1 MPEQPRSERKTQNRV
16 IALFTDKTRPDY
28 LGYDYLGEWNKR
40 ANRCVEGELLRAN
53 LTKRGYSDSHISAAL
68 QRLLADADATGIT
81 LYQANL
87 RTYQLLRYGVSV
99 QIAAGKPN
107 DLVHLIDWEHPEQN
121 DFAIAEEVTLRGGYE
136 RRPDLV
142 IYLNG
147 IAIGVIELKR
157 GSVEIADGVRQ
168 LITNQE
174 EIFNLGFFTTVQ
186 LVFAGNDSQGLR
198 YGTVT
203 TREEF
208 FVEWKAA
215 PLPEGTPL
223 PPGALLDRPLAEL
236 CEKSRLL
243 DLIRNFI
250 IFDAGN
256 KKVPR
261 PHQFKGVKAAQE
273 RIRICEGGVIW
284 HTQGSGKSI
293 LMVLLAKW
301 LLENDSEARIL
312 VVTDRDE
319 LDKQIE
325 GVMKNAGVIGEYSP
339 SPRIQNRA
347 EFVARLGAAMPRLLC
362 ALLHKFDPADLTG
375 TPPVVHGKFY
385 VFVDECHRTQGG
397 DMSKQMKRWMQN
409 AIFIGFTGTPLL
421 KKDKQTTRD
430 VFGTFIHTYKL
441 PEAVKD
447 KVVLDLKYDARD
459 VPQRLTSPKDIED
472 YFAKKTKTLNNFQKA
487 IIRKRWATME
497 ELMSAEERKA
507 RIAASIIHDFDT
519 KPRLNNDRGTAILVA
534 ASIYDACHYYRIFQG
549 KPFGQYCGIIT
560 SFEPHPAAIVLEPSN
575 SDERYKFDTYTK
587 HVLKSGQTT
596 KAYEDEA
603 KRRFIEEPA
612 NMKLLIVVS
621 KLLTGF
627 DAPSCTYIYLD
638 NDRGTAILVAAS
650 IYDACHYYRIFQG
663 KPFGQYCGVITSF
676 EPNHNAISRE
686 PANSDE
692 RYKFDTY
699 TKHVLASGQ
708 TTKAY
713 EDEAKR
719 RFIKEPANLKLLIVV
734 SKLLTGFDAPSC
746 TFIYL
751 DNELHDHNLFQAI
764 CRTNRLDGDDK
775 DYGYIVDFKKLFEDV
790 QEAIAVYSSDALD
803 IDQGNGGTNNI
814 ELKDWLKEGKKQL
827 DVAREAL
834 RYLCEPVPLPREM
847 EQFLHYFC
855 GDAANPQSLSNTEPL
870 RISFYKSVATFV
882 RAFANIA
889 QELTQAGYSEAEAAA
904 LQKEVEF
911 YGDTRAAIK
920 KHSGEELD
928 IKPYEADMRRLLN
941 TYVQA
946 DPAADV
952 GNLNSL
958 SLTEL
963 IIETGIHDAIARKL
977 NEKGKLSNKAIAEGI
992 INNVRKTI
1000 IRDQLTDP
1008 RFYAEMSQ
1016 LLEDLIQQNRA
1027 DTAAYEE
1034 FLRKAED
1041 LVKRLAR
1048 EQPDPDVPAVL
1059 HGNHEATVI
1068 YNNLPHILAAGC
1080 DGATVTAEP
1089 CPDYGN
1095 ERVRLALEIDR
1106 VMREHA
1112 PAGWKGDQA
1121 REAQVLN
1128 AMFPILGRDRKATL
1142 ALFDIVKNLPG
1153 Y

>member
-1 MPEQPRSERKTQNRV
+1 MPEIPRSERKTQNRV
-16 IALFTDKTRPDY
+16 IALFTDKARPDC
-28 LGYDYLGEWNKR
+28 LGYDYLGEWHKR
-40 ANRCVEGELLRAN
+40 DNNRCIEADSLRAN
-53 LTKRGYSDSHISAAL
+53 LKRRGYSEAHISAAL
-68 QRLLADADATGIT
+68 QKLMAAADTTGIT
-81 LYQANL
+81 LYQTNL
-87 RTYQLLRYGVSV
+87 RTYHFLRYGVSV

-107 DLVHLIDWEHPEQN
+107 DQVHLVDWEYPENN
-121 DFAIAEEVTLRGGYE
+121 DFALAEEVTLRGGYE

-147 IAIGVIELKR
+147 IAVGVIELKR
-157 GSVEIADGVRQ
+157 SSVEIGDGVRQ

-174 EIFNLGFFTTVQ
+174 EIFNKGFFATVQ
-186 LVFAGNDSQGLR
+186 MVFAGSDSQGLR

-203 TREEF
+203 TKEEF
-208 FVEWKAA
+208 FVEWKSANTAA
-215 PLPEGTPL
+215 LTA
-223 PPGALLDRPLAEL
+223 GALLDRPLAEM

-250 IFDAGN
+250 IFDNGI

-261 PHQFKGVKAAQE
+261 PHQFAGVKAAQE
-273 RIRICEGGVIW
+273 RIRKREGGVIW

-301 LLENDSEARIL
+301 LLEHDPEARIL

-325 GVMKNAGVIGEYSP
+325 GVMKNAGVIGENSP

-347 EFVARLGAAMPRLLC
+347 EFVAKLGATAPRLLC
-362 ALLHKFDPADLTG
+362 ALIHKFDPADLKG
-375 TPPVVHGKFY
+375 EPPHVHGRFY

-397 DMSKQMKRWMQN
+397 DMNKQMKRWLEN
-409 AIFIGFTGTPLL
+409 ALFIGFTGTPLL
-421 KKDKQTTRD
+421 KKDAAKLRTQD
-430 VFGTFIHTYKL
+430 IFGTYIHTYKFH
-441 PEAVKD
+441 EAVAD
-447 KVVLDLKYDARD
+447 KVVLDLKYEARD

-472 YFAKKTKTLNNFQKA
+472 YFARKTKTLNNFQKA

-519 KPRLNNDRGTAILVA
+519 KPRLNDDRGTAILVA
-534 ASIYDACHYYRIFQG
+534 ASIYDACHYYRIFQN
-549 KPFGQYCGIIT
+549 KPFGEFCGVIT
-560 SFEPHPAAIVLEPSN
+560 SFEPNHNAISREPAN

-587 HVLKSGQTT
+587 YVLKSGQTT

-627 DAPSCTYIYLD
+627 DAPSCSYIYLD
-638 NDRGTAILVAAS
+638 NE
-650 IYDACHYYRIFQG
+650 
-663 KPFGQYCGVITSF
+663 K
-676 EPNHNAISRE
+676 
-686 PANSDE
+686 
-692 RYKFDTY
+692 
-699 TKHVLASGQ
+699 
-708 TTKAY
+708 
-713 EDEAKR
+713 
-719 RFIKEPANLKLLIVV
+719 
-734 SKLLTGFDAPSC
+734 
-746 TFIYL
+746 
-751 DNELHDHNLFQAI
+751 LHDHNLFQAI

-775 DYGYIVDFKKLFEDV
+775 DYGHIVDFKKLFDDV
-790 QEAIAVYSSDALD
+790 QEAIAVYSSDELD
-803 IDQGNGGTNNI
+803 IDQGNGGTNNV

-827 DVAREAL
+827 DAAREAL
-834 RYLCEPVPLPREM
+834 RYLCAPVPLPREI

-855 GDAANPQSLSNTEPL
+855 GDAANPLALTDTEPL
-870 RISFYKSVATFV
+870 RITFYKSVATFV
-882 RAFANIA
+882 RAFADIA
-889 QELTQAGYSEAEAAA
+889 QDLTEAGYSDDEAAA

-977 NEKGKLSNKAIAEGI
+977 NEKGKLSKNAIAEGI

-1008 RFYAEMSQ
+1008 RFYAEMSK
-1016 LLEDLIQQNRA
+1016 LLDDLIKQSRA
-1027 DTAAYEE
+1027 DAAAYEA
-1034 FLRKAED
+1034 FLKNAEE
-1041 LVKRLAR
+1041 LVKRMAR
-1048 EQPDPDVPAVL
+1048 KDPGPSVPAVL
-1059 HGNHEATVI
+1059 HNKPEAIVLF
-1068 YNNLPHILAAGC
+1068 NNLASIAATTFQCPVG
-1080 DGATVTAEP
+1080 DEAKAE
-1089 CPDYGN
+1089 
-1095 ERVRLALEIDR
+1095 LALEIDLA
-1106 VMREHA
+1106 VRENA
-1112 PAGWKGDQA
+1112 PAKWQGD
-1121 REAQVLN
+1121 EAKERVVKNFLYLLMQKD
-1128 AMFPILGRDRKATL
+1128 GTATL
-1142 ALFDIVKNLPG
+1142 AIFEIIRNQPG
-1153 Y
+1153 YL